1 MRAAPTI
8 AKPAVV
14 RRTID
19 LLFLGARHLLLWRL
33 LLLGVVFGALMLL
46 SGTAAAPLIY
56 TLF

>member
-19 LLFLGARHLLLWRL
+19 LLFLGARHLLLW
-33 LLLGVVFGALMLL
+33 LLGVVFGALMLL
-46 SGTAAAPLIY
+46 SGTAAAPIIY